1 MILCFAVRGQRVSI
15 TLWNELTAVLDRPA
29 LIQADSIEPVIVG
42 VGGAHAGEY
51 SCSSSSGT
59 RIVISPRIPGAYSL
73 AAFFGGSRVPV
84 ADLPVKFATPGD
96 AVADAERRTRT
107 IAELLDLHHG
117 GASVDEKHRCG
128 GIVRSVESRSP
139 CYKIQLTLRD
149 ATDEAPFI
157 IFGPCGNNL
166 VLTSAQLLAQRYPH
180 RSGQLPPELEALLGQ
195 FVRFEVKLPM
205 VGSSGVST
213 GEFCVFRVMPRDV
226 QGPVLGLT
234 GVPDVTGSVSSSQTL
249 SQSYSGQE
257 GMLMLPAPGVPFA
270 ASASAAIPSSSSKGK
285 EKVVDS
291 VSPGG
296 TNPTFQI
303 GQVAGLPLSSSQVH
317 LAIKENVVVSDVI
330 SPNLLP
336 PVSSIAPL
344 LSVADVKG
352 KGTGPGATVVAA
364 PFTIADPLKV
374 SNIQSV
380 GAVKGAMGTPGTL
393 SDGMDVM
400 SSTSQGVHG
409 LSSIAGLGSETPQS
423 KISKSSSAV
432 SPLSSRSLL
441 ISPLAKVKI
450 EKLESSGTGSP
461 NVRQDD
467 EQTES
472 SSPFSLADQDSH
484 RAPGKPSTAKR
495 RLYES

>member
-1 MILCFAVRGQRVSI
+1 
-15 TLWNELTAVLDRPA
+15 
-29 LIQADSIEPVIVG
+29 
-42 VGGAHAGEY
+42 
-51 SCSSSSGT
+51 
-59 RIVISPRIPGAYSL
+59 
-73 AAFFGGSRVPV
+73 
-84 ADLPVKFATPGD
+84 
-96 AVADAERRTRT
+96 
-107 IAELLDLHHG
+107 
-117 GASVDEKHRCG
+117 
-128 GIVRSVESRSP
+128 
-139 CYKIQLTLRD
+139 
-149 ATDEAPFI
+149 
-157 IFGPCGNNL
+157 
-166 VLTSAQLLAQRYPH
+166 
-180 RSGQLPPELEALLGQ
+180 
-195 FVRFEVKLPM
+195 
-205 VGSSGVST
+205 
-213 GEFCVFRVMPRDV
+213 MPRDV

-270 ASASAAIPSSSSKGK
+270 ASASAVIPSSSSKGK

-303 GQVAGLPLSSSQVH
+303 GQVAGLPLSSSQVP
-317 LAIKENVVVSDVI
+317 LAIEENAVVSDVI

-352 KGTGPGATVVAA
+352 KGTGPVATVVAA

-380 GAVKGAMGTPGTL
+380 GAVKGAVGTPGTL
-393 SDGMDVM
+393 SD
-400 SSTSQGVHG
+400 
-409 LSSIAGLGSETPQS
+409 
-423 KISKSSSAV
+423 V

-461 NVRQDD
+461 NVRRDD
-467 EQTES
+467 EQTKS
-472 SSPFSLADQDSH
+472 SSPFSLADQDSQ
-484 RAPGKPSTAKR
+484 RAPGKPSAAKR

>member
-1 MILCFAVRGQRVSI
+1 
-15 TLWNELTAVLDRPA
+15 
-29 LIQADSIEPVIVG
+29 
-42 VGGAHAGEY
+42 
-51 SCSSSSGT
+51 
-59 RIVISPRIPGAYSL
+59 
-73 AAFFGGSRVPV
+73 
-84 ADLPVKFATPGD
+84 
-96 AVADAERRTRT
+96 
-107 IAELLDLHHG
+107 
-117 GASVDEKHRCG
+117 
-128 GIVRSVESRSP
+128 
-139 CYKIQLTLRD
+139 
-149 ATDEAPFI
+149 
-157 IFGPCGNNL
+157 
-166 VLTSAQLLAQRYPH
+166 
-180 RSGQLPPELEALLGQ
+180 
-195 FVRFEVKLPM
+195 
-205 VGSSGVST
+205 
-213 GEFCVFRVMPRDV
+213 MPRDV
-226 QGPVLGLT
+226 HGLVLGLT
-234 GVPDVTGSVSSSQTL
+234 GVPDVTGGVSSSQTI

-257 GMLMLPAPGVPFA
+257 GVLMLPAPGVPFA

-291 VSPGG
+291 GTPGG

-303 GQVAGLPLSSSQVH
+303 GQVAGLPLSSSQVP
-317 LAIKENVVVSDVI
+317 LAIKENAVVSDVI

-336 PVSSIAPL
+336 PVSIIAPL
-344 LSVADVKG
+344 LSVADLKG
-352 KGTGPGATVVAA
+352 KGTDPGAPVAAA

-380 GAVKGAMGTPGTL
+380 GVVKSAVGTPGTL

-400 SSTSQGVHG
+400 SSNSQGVHG

-467 EQTES
+467 EQKES
-472 SSPFSLADQDSH
+472 SSPFSLANQDSH
-484 RAPGKPSTAKR
+484 RAPEKPFAAKR

>member
-1 MILCFAVRGQRVSI
+1 MGTLVSRGGCDI
-15 TLWNELTAVLDRPA
+15 
-29 LIQADSIEPVIVG
+29 
-42 VGGAHAGEY
+42 
-51 SCSSSSGT
+51 
-59 RIVISPRIPGAYSL
+59 
-73 AAFFGGSRVPV
+73 
-84 ADLPVKFATPGD
+84 
-96 AVADAERRTRT
+96 
-107 IAELLDLHHG
+107 
-117 GASVDEKHRCG
+117 
-128 GIVRSVESRSP
+128 
-139 CYKIQLTLRD
+139 
-149 ATDEAPFI
+149 
-157 IFGPCGNNL
+157 
-166 VLTSAQLLAQRYPH
+166 
-180 RSGQLPPELEALLGQ
+180 
-195 FVRFEVKLPM
+195 
-205 VGSSGVST
+205 
-213 GEFCVFRVMPRDV
+213 RVMPRDV
-226 QGPVLGLT
+226 QGLVLGLT
-234 GVPDVTGSVSSSQTL
+234 GVPDVTGGVSSSQTI

-257 GMLMLPAPGVPFA
+257 GVLMLPAPGVPFA

-291 VSPGG
+291 GTPGG

-303 GQVAGLPLSSSQVH
+303 GQVAGLPLSSSQVP
-317 LAIKENVVVSDVI
+317 LAIKENAVVSDVI

-336 PVSSIAPL
+336 PVSIIAPL
-344 LSVADVKG
+344 LSVADLKG
-352 KGTGPGATVVAA
+352 KGTDPGAPVAAA

-380 GAVKGAMGTPGTL
+380 GVVKSAVGTPVTL

-400 SSTSQGVHG
+400 SSNSQGVHG

-472 SSPFSLADQDSH
+472 SSPFSLANQDSH
-484 RAPGKPSTAKR
+484 RAPEKPFAAKR